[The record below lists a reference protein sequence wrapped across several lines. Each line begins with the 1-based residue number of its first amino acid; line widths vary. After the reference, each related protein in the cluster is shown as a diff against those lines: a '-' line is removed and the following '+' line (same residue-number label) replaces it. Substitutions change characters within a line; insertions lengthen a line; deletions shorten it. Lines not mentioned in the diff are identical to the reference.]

1 MTSSPTRY
9 SGDDPEALEAK
20 YAAEQARRMVRGRAD
35 IHDLAGDERFSRYR
49 ADPWTAFQDREPVTR
64 EVDVAIV
71 GAGMGGLVVAARL
84 REQGTPQIAM
94 IDEAG
99 GFGGTWYW
107 NRYPGVMCDIESTIY
122 LPMLEEMDY
131 VPKHRYAF
139 GEEIRTYFDS
149 IAEKYDLRSGAL
161 FHTRVERTEWSE
173 DDARWR
179 LTTDRGDT
187 IRARFVILAVGFLNR
202 MKLPALPGMENF
214 RGPSFHTARWDYEV
228 TGGSPADSSH
238 LERLEGKRVGIIGT
252 GASAVQCV
260 PPLARSCEE
269 LFVFQRTP
277 SAIGVRDNRP
287 TDAAIA
293 QSRHPGWQ
301 AERMD
306 NFASVMLAR
315 PTSEDVI
322 DDGWTRNYA
331 PLLTPRVDLSLP
343 LEEIARQIDAVDHG
357 VMDAHRTRVDEIV
370 RDPAKAEILK
380 PYYRYLCKRPLFH
393 DEYLPAIDRPNV
405 TLVDCPAGVERI
417 TQTGLVVDGET
428 YDVDVLIYAT
438 GFEGESTPIDRKLGH
453 PVVGRR
459 DTELGEKWRDGVRS
473 LHGVVSRG
481 FPNLFLMPAPYQQ
494 AVVTVTHT
502 HITVEGAAHIAETIG
517 ALDTRSIRAF
527 EVSESAENAWVEQI
541 VAAHVDGTPFLAS
554 CTPSRFNF
562 EGDPAQSNPMNG
574 SFGGSAGDL
583 FGYRDLLAD
592 WREKGDFEGFELELG

>member
-1 MTSSPTRY
+1 MTSSPPRY
-9 SGDDPEALEAK
+9 SGDDAEALEAK
-20 YAAEQARRMVRGRAD
+20 YAAERARRVVRGRTE
-35 IHDLAGDERFSRYR
+35 IRDLASDERFTRYR

-84 REQGTPQIAM
+84 REQGILQIAM

-107 NRYPGVMCDIESTIY
+107 NRYPGVMCDIESTLY

-131 VPKHRYAF
+131 VPQHRYSL

-149 IAEKYDLRSGAL
+149 IAEKYDLRPGAL
-161 FHTRVERTEWSE
+161 FHTRAERTEWSE

-202 MKLPALPGMENF
+202 MKLPALPGMEDF
-214 RGPSFHTARWDYEV
+214 RGPSFHTARWDYEA
-228 TGGSPADSSH
+228 TGGSPADSGH

-287 TDAAIA
+287 TDPAIA
-293 QSRHPGWQ
+293 QNRHPGWQ

-331 PLLTPRVDLSLP
+331 PLLTPRVDFSLP

-357 VMDAHRTRVDEIV
+357 VMDAHRARIDETV

-393 DEYLPAIDRPNV
+393 DEYLPAIDRSNV

-417 TQTGLVVDGET
+417 TQTGLVVNGET

-459 DTELGEKWRDGVRS
+459 EMELGEKWRDGVRS
-473 LHGVVSRG
+473 LHGIASRG

-517 ALDTRSIRAF
+517 ALASRSVRTF

-541 VAAHVDGTPFLAS
+541 VAASVDGTPFLAS

-562 EGDPAQSNPMNG
+562 EGDTAQSNPLNG

-583 FGYRDLLAD
+583 FGYRDLLAA
-592 WREKGDFEGFELELG
+592 WREKGDFEGFELEFG